1 MQIMLT
7 SAEAIESVRHGISIN
22 NLDRMVRTLGIER
35 EVLLEILGISTRT
48 LQRKFRA
55 NDRLSP
61 LASDRLSRVERIF
74 QLAAG
79 VFGDEKKA
87 AEWLKRPSRALD
99 NELPIKLLDTDAGTQ
114 QVEQELRR
122 IEYGFV
128 F

>member
-1 MQIMLT
+1 MLT
-7 SAEAIESVRHGISIN
+7 SAEAIESVRHGISVS
-22 NLDRMVRTLGIER
+22 NLDRMIQTLGIDR
-35 EVLLEILGISTRT
+35 EMLLDILGISNRT

-61 LASDRLSRVERIF
+61 LASDRLSRVDRIY
-74 QLAAG
+74 QLAVS

-87 AEWLKRPSRALD
+87 AEWLKRPSRALN

-114 QVEQELRR
+114 QVEQELRQ

>member
-1 MQIMLT
+1 MLT
-7 SAEAIESVRHGISIN
+7 SAEAIESVRHGISIS
-22 NLDRMVRTLGIER
+22 NLDRMIQTLGIDR
-35 EVLLEILGISTRT
+35 EVLLDILGISNRT

-61 LASDRLSRVERIF
+61 LASDRLSRVDRIY
-74 QLAAG
+74 QLAVS

-87 AEWLKRPSRALD
+87 AEWLKRPSRALN

-114 QVEQELRR
+114 QVEQELRQ

>member
-1 MQIMLT
+1 MLT
-7 SAEAIESVRHGISIN
+7 SAEAIVSIRHGISIS
-22 NLDRMVRTLGIER
+22 NLDRLIQTLGIDR
-35 EVLLEILGISTRT
+35 EVLLDILGISNRT

-61 LASDRLSRVERIF
+61 LASDRLSRVDRIY
-74 QLAAG
+74 QLTVS

-87 AEWLKRPSRALD
+87 AEWLKRPSRALN
-99 NELPIKLLDTDAGTQ
+99 NELPIRLLDTDAGTQ
-114 QVEQELRR
+114 QVEQELRQ

>member
-1 MQIMLT
+1 MLS
-7 SAEAIESVRHGISIN
+7 SAEAIESVRHGISIS
-22 NLDRMVRTLGIER
+22 NLDRMIQTLGIDR
-35 EVLLEILGISTRT
+35 EVLLDILGISNRT

-61 LASDRLSRVERIF
+61 LASDRLSRVDRIY
-74 QLAAG
+74 QLAVS

-87 AEWLKRPSRALD
+87 AEWLKRPSRALN
-99 NELPIKLLDTDAGTQ
+99 NELPIRLLDTDAGTQ
-114 QVEQELRR
+114 QVEQELRQ

>member
-1 MQIMLT
+1 MLT
-7 SAEAIESVRHGISIN
+7 SAEAIESVRHGISIS
-22 NLDRMVRTLGIER
+22 NLDRMIQMLGIDR
-35 EVLLEILGISTRT
+35 EVLLDILGISNRT

-61 LASDRLSRVERIF
+61 LASDRLSRVDRIY
-74 QLAAG
+74 QLAVS

-87 AEWLKRPSRALD
+87 AEWLKRPSRALN

-114 QVEQELRR
+114 QVEQELRQ

>member
-1 MQIMLT
+1 MLS
-7 SAEAIESVRHGISIN
+7 SAEAIESVRHGISIS
-22 NLDRMVRTLGIER
+22 NLDRMIQTLGIDR
-35 EVLLEILGISTRT
+35 EVLLDILGISNRT

-61 LASDRLSRVERIF
+61 LASDRLSRVDRIY
-74 QLAAG
+74 QLAVS

-87 AEWLKRPSRALD
+87 AEWLKRSSRALN
-99 NELPIKLLDTDAGTQ
+99 NELPIRLLDTDAGTQ
-114 QVEQELRR
+114 QVEQELRQ

>member
-1 MQIMLT
+1 MLT
-7 SAEAIESVRHGISIN
+7 SAEAIESVRHGISIS
-22 NLDRMVRTLGIER
+22 NLDRMIQTLGIDR
-35 EVLLEILGISTRT
+35 EVLLDILGISNRT

-61 LASDRLSRVERIF
+61 LASDRLSRVDRIY
-74 QLAAG
+74 QLAVS

-87 AEWLKRPSRALD
+87 AEWLKRPSRALN
-99 NELPIKLLDTDAGTQ
+99 NELPIRLLDTDAGTQ
-114 QVEQELRR
+114 QVEQELRQ

>member
-1 MQIMLT
+1 MLT
-7 SAEAIESVRHGISIN
+7 SAEAIESVRHGISIS
-22 NLDRMVRTLGIER
+22 NLDRMIQTLGIDR
-35 EVLLEILGISTRT
+35 EILLDILGISNRT

-61 LASDRLSRVERIF
+61 LASDRLSRVDRIY
-74 QLAAG
+74 QLAVS

-87 AEWLKRPSRALD
+87 AEWLKRPSRALN
-99 NELPIKLLDTDAGTQ
+99 NELPLRLLDTDAGTQ
-114 QVEQELRR
+114 QVEQELRQ

>member
-1 MQIMLT
+1 M
-7 SAEAIESVRHGISIN
+7 
-22 NLDRMVRTLGIER
+22 LGIDR
-35 EVLLEILGISTRT
+35 EVLLDILGISNRT

-61 LASDRLSRVERIF
+61 LASDRLSRVDRIY
-74 QLAAG
+74 QLAVS

-87 AEWLKRPSRALD
+87 AEWLKRPSRALN

-114 QVEQELRR
+114 QVEQELRQ

>member
-1 MQIMLT
+1 MLT
-7 SAEAIESVRHGISIN
+7 AVEDIEAVRHGISIR
-22 NLDRMVRTLGIER
+22 NLDRMIHSLSIDRDVMLD
-35 EVLLEILGISTRT
+35 ILGISNRT

-61 LASDRLSRVERIF
+61 LASDRLSRVDRIYR
-74 QLAAG
+74 LATS
-79 VFGDEKKA
+79 VFGEEKKA
-87 AEWLKRPSRALD
+87 AEWLKRPSRALA

-114 QVEQELRR
+114 QVEQELRK

>member
-1 MQIMLT
+1 MLT

>member
-1 MQIMLT
+1 MLT
-7 SAEAIESVRHGISIN
+7 SAEAIESVRHGISIS
-22 NLDRMVRTLGIER
+22 NLDRMIQTLGIDR
-35 EVLLEILGISTRT
+35 EVLLDILGISNRT

-61 LASDRLSRVERIF
+61 LASDRLSRVDRIY
-74 QLAAG
+74 QLAVS

-87 AEWLKRPSRALD
+87 AEWLKRPSRALN

-114 QVEQELRR
+114 QVEQELRQ
-122 IEYGFV
+122 IEFGFV